1 MFLEEDAYEGDIC
14 DFSRFYC
21 MLDLLGDFIE
31 MPMALLRLAE
41 PFVYHEIFLQVK
53 DLGTYFRNCCCCKK
67 EKTKND

>member
-53 DLGTYFRNCCCCKK
+53 DLGTYFRNCCCFKK